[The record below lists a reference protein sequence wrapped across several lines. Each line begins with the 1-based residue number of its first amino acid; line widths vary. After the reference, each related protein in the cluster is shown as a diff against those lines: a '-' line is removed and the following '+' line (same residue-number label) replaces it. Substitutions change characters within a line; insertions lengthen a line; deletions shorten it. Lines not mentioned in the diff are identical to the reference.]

1 MANVA
6 QAMNQVSEIP
16 PHPFLEEPIL
26 YVSNLPAHITDEVI
40 ARTLEFCVP
49 FRPRL
54 IRDPATGTATGSIE
68 FRTIERGMF
77 NHLYE
82 QSGHGFVLIIELNQ
96 SPISQLKRLS
106 LL

>member
-6 QAMNQVSEIP
+6 QAMGQMSEIP
-16 PHPFLEEPIL
+16 PHPFLEQPIL

-54 IRDPATGTATGSIE
+54 VRDPATGSATGSIE
-68 FRTIERGMF
+68 FRTIERG
-77 NHLYE
+77 
-82 QSGHGFVLIIELNQ
+82 
-96 SPISQLKRLS
+96 K
-106 LL
+106 